1 MDSQVIRLQC
11 DLTHSRPASSLPA
24 MTSCNF
30 THTTF
35 VLIGIPGLEA
45 AHFWI
50 GFPLLSMYV
59 VAAFGNCI
67 VVFIVRTERSLH
79 APMYLFLCMLAAI
92 DLALSTSTMPKIL
105 ALFWFDSREISF
117 DACLAQMFF
126 IHALSAIESTI
137 LLAMAFDRYI
147 AICHPL
153 RHAAV
158 LNNTVTAQIGMVAV
172 VRGSLIFFP
181 LPLLIKRLAFCHS
194 NVLSHSYCVHQDVM
208 KLAYADTLPNV
219 VYGLTAILLVMGVD
233 VMFISLSYFLII
245 RTVLQLPSKS
255 ERAKAFGTCVSH
267 ISVVLAFYVP
277 LIGLS
282 VVHRFGKSL
291 DPIVYV
297 LMGDVYLLLPPV
309 VNPIIYGA
317 KTKQIRARV
326 LAMFKITCDKDL
338 QTPLKILC
346 SLSAVY

>member
-1 MDSQVIRLQC
+1 MN
-11 DLTHSRPASSLPA
+11 
-24 MTSCNF
+24 SCNF
-30 THTTF
+30 SHTTF
-35 VLIGIPGLEA
+35 VLIGIPGLEG
-45 AHFWI
+45 AHFWM
-50 GFPLLSMYV
+50 GFPLLSMYA
-59 VAAFGNCI
+59 VAVLGNCI

-105 ALFWFDSREISF
+105 ALFWFDSREITI
-117 DACLAQMFF
+117 DACITQMFF
-126 IHALSAIESTI
+126 IHTLSAIESTI
-137 LLAMAFDRYI
+137 LLAMAFDRYV

-158 LNNTVTAQIGMVAV
+158 LNNTVTAQIGVVAV
-172 VRGSLIFFP
+172 VRGSLFFVP
-181 LPLLIKRLAFCHS
+181 LPLLIKRLTFCKS

-208 KLAYADTLPNV
+208 KLAYTGTLPNI

-233 VMFISLSYFLII
+233 VLCISLSYFLII
-245 RTVLQLPSKS
+245 RTVLQLPSKA

-282 VVHRFGKSL
+282 VVHRFGNSL
-291 DPIVYV
+291 DPIVHV

-309 VNPIIYGA
+309 INPLIYGA
-317 KTKQIRARV
+317 KTKQIRTRV
-326 LAMFKITCDKDL
+326 IAIFKISCDKDL
-338 QTPLKILC
+338 
-346 SLSAVY
+346 SAVGSR

>member
-1 MDSQVIRLQC
+1 MS
-11 DLTHSRPASSLPA
+11 T
-24 MTSCNF
+24 CNF
-30 THTTF
+30 THATF

-45 AHFWI
+45 AQFWI
-50 GFPLLSMYV
+50 GFPLLSMYA
-59 VAAFGNCI
+59 VALFGNCI
-67 VVFIVRTERSLH
+67 VVFVVRMERSLH
-79 APMYLFLCMLAAI
+79 SPMYLFLCMLAAI

-105 ALFWFDSREISF
+105 ALFWFDSREITF
-117 DACLAQMFF
+117 DACMTQMFF

-158 LNNTVTAQIGMVAV
+158 LNNTVTAQVGLVAV
-172 VRGSLIFFP
+172 VRGSLFFIP
-181 LPLLIKRLAFCHS
+181 LPLLIERLAFCQS

-233 VMFISLSYFLII
+233 ALFISLSYFLII

-267 ISVVLAFYVP
+267 IGVVLAFYVP

-282 VVHRFGKSL
+282 VVHRFGNSL
-291 DPIVYV
+291 HPIVHV

-309 VNPIIYGA
+309 INPIIYGA
-317 KTKQIRARV
+317 KTKQIRTRV
-326 LAMFKITCDKDL
+326 LAMFKISCDREFQPVGGK
-338 QTPLKILC
+338 
-346 SLSAVY
+346 